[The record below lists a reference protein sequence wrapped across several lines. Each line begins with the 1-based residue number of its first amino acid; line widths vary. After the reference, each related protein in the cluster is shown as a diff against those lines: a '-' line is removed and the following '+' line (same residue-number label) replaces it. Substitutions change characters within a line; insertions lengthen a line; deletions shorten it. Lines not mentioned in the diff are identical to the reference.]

1 MIPHRMK
8 TNGDW
13 PMAGRRGVLAL
24 LGAGA
29 GGLAAGPARAAA
41 SDRDAL
47 LAELVDERAIRRLF
61 AGYVAAV
68 MRRDGAAV
76 QTFFT
81 ADAWIRNFTNVAGEA
96 TPGVAPLRA
105 SEIGAFVDRAYHPYH
120 PGQWSHIVHADEV
133 VRIEGDAARFDS
145 QVLYLTTFTRDHDG
159 APLVIGDRWG
169 GKRAGEAMVTNCA
182 RWEADLRRASAGW
195 KIAELRIIVDIPYM
209 ASA

>member
-1 MIPHRMK
+1 MSLRGRRSLARRGRWVTVAASPGRRCSNPGRIGHAIPIVWAIRRGRGVQHDPAYEDERGLAM
-8 TNGDW
+8 T
-13 PMAGRRGVLAL
+13 GRRGVLAL
-24 LGAGA
+24 LATGA

-61 AGYVAAV
+61 SGYVAAV

-76 QTFFT
+76 QAFFT

-120 PGQWSHIVHADEV
+120 PGQWSHIVHA
-133 VRIEGDAARFDS
+133 
-145 QVLYLTTFTRDHDG
+145 
-159 APLVIGDRWG
+159 
-169 GKRAGEAMVTNCA
+169 
-182 RWEADLRRASAGW
+182 
-195 KIAELRIIVDIPYM
+195 
-209 ASA
+209 